1 MHPLDRLANVAR
13 PELVAKVV
21 NMHTAKTQLSRLVE
35 EAEAGEDVVLARAGK
50 PVVRL
55 VPVRPRT
62 KRRLGQ
68 WRGKVSMSDD
78 FDAPLSAEELAA
90 WEGRGRS

>member
-1 MHPLDRLANVAR
+1 MS
-13 PELVAKVV
+13 KVV

-55 VPVRPRT
+55 VPVRPAK
-62 KRRLGQ
+62 KRKLGA
-68 WRGKVSMSDD
+68 WRGKVRMSAD
-78 FDAPLSAEELAA
+78 FDAPLPAGELAL
-90 WEGRGRS
+90 WEGRGKRASRARA